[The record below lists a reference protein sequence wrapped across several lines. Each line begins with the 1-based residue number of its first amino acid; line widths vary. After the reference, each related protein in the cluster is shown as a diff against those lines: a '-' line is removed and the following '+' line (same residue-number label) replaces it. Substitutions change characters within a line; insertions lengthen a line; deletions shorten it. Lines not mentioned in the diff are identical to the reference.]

1 MLRIAGAALTLVT
14 LVEVLVLY
22 PWARLSPLQLGLS
35 LTAGNLVLVLT
46 VGYFIF
52 NSLPLGGRSM
62 SGMPREGTLKIVQD
76 TLPVL
81 RQGLN
86 RETAS
91 KTAEIIAQLQGVRAV
106 MVTSRQEV
114 LASAGGGWQDA
125 SWRQLVYRAARQAMS
140 AGTPRIARLPAPAG
154 EAPVEGTSAILPT
167 PYGSAVDVRRPMA
180 AVLVPLQLRRE
191 VVGSLALLTDNRPE
205 SVADLSRSGEI
216 FAQILSL
223 QIELGQLDRQAQLA
237 AEAELNA
244 LRAQINPHFLFN
256 TLNTIVSYSREDPEM
271 ARRLLLRLADLFR
284 TTMNL
289 SGQIITFAEEYQHV
303 KNYLFIEQARFRERL
318 KVVYDV
324 DPQVLKV
331 GIPALSVQP
340 LVENAVRHGIGP
352 TGRPGTVE
360 VRARLDFILLR
371 VQITVSDDGVGI
383 SPERIPELLR
393 PRPAALSRTAS
404 RGVGLSNIN
413 ERLRRL
419 YGEQC
424 SLQMNSRPGHGT
436 SVHLRIPMR

>member
-1 MLRIAGAALTLVT
+1 MLRIAGAAVVLVT
-14 LVEVLVLY
+14 LLEVVL
-22 PWARLSPLQLGLS
+22 LSPWVHMEMVHLVPVV
-35 LTAGNLVLVLT
+35 AGANLLLVLVA
-46 VGYFIF
+46 GYLLF
-52 NSLPLGGRSM
+52 NSVDFPRRVLPRVGALQ
-62 SGMPREGTLKIVQD
+62 IVQD

-86 RETAS
+86 AETAA
-91 KTAEIIAQLQGVRAV
+91 KTAAIIARLNGVRGV
-106 MVTSRQEV
+106 MVTNRTDV
-114 LASAGGGWQDA
+114 LAVAGPGWAHPAWPD
-125 SWRQLVYRAARQAMS
+125 LVRRAARRAMGS
-140 AGTPRIARLPAPAG
+140 GIVRIARLPAP
-154 EAPVEGTSAILPT
+154 PVRGLP
-167 PYGSAVDVRRPMA
+167 PGAAAA
-180 AVLVPLQLRRE
+180 AVLVPLRLRRE
-191 VVGSLALLTDNRPE
+191 LVGALAILSDQHPQQL
-205 SVADLSRSGEI
+205 ADLAQTAEI

-256 TLNTIVSYSREDPEM
+256 TLNTIISYSRDDAEM

-284 TTMNL
+284 ATMSF
-289 SGQIITFAEEYQHV
+289 SGQIIPFAEEYQHI
-303 KNYLFIEQARFRERL
+303 KNYLFIEQARHQDWL

-352 TGRPGTVE
+352 KKAPGTVE
-360 VRARLDFILLR
+360 VRARLDPILLR
-371 VQITVSDDGVGI
+371 VVIAVRDDGVGI
-383 SPERIPELLR
+383 PPDRIPPLLQ
-393 PRPAALSRTAS
+393 PAAEHGSNPGRSNS

-424 SLQMNSRPGHGT
+424 SLQIRSRPGRGT
-436 SVHLRIPMR
+436 AVQLRIPMR